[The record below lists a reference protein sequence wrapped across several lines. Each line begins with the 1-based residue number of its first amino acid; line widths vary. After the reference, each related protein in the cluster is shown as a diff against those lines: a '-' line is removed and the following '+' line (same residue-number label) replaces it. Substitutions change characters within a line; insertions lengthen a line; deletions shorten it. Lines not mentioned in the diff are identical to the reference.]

1 VSEGLT
7 WTPMYYLLAKPIAM
21 KPIITFTLASALLC
35 ASVAQAQIIPLADIQ
50 GQVESSPY
58 ENQQVTVSGKVTEAF
73 GDTWYLQ
80 DDYGAWNGLYV
91 VGPDV
96 VIPANVPYW
105 SGDRQPEV
113 GDVLELTGTVIE
125 EDGNTQLVDVE
136 LVEFVDFWNATPAGI
151 WTTAAETQDEQYE
164 GTRIR
169 LENATVLTA
178 PDVDGY
184 WTVAMPDGEVT
195 CWGVDTYDPSGN
207 EDPDGPTPGDVYLI
221 YGASHQ
227 NGDAFVLH
235 VGDIDVVSLG
245 LSEEPT
251 SQWSSYPNPV
261 TDVLTIEAG
270 AGVADGTPFSIRI
283 FNSSGRLVMEGASM
297 FQSMRLDVESLPTGM
312 YTARLRAENSNVV
325 PAVSRFMK
333 N

>member
-1 VSEGLT
+1 MKLIHT
-7 WTPMYYLLAKPIAM
+7 LLPACA
-21 KPIITFTLASALLC
+21 FLC
-35 ASVAQAQIIPLADIQ
+35 ATAADAQIISLADVQ
-50 GQVESSPY
+50 GQAGSSPY

-105 SGDRQPEV
+105 NGDRQPEV

-136 LVEFVDFWNATPAGI
+136 LLEFVDFWNATPAGI

-169 LENATVLTA
+169 LENATVLTE
-178 PDVDGY
+178 PDANGY

-207 EDPDGPTPGDVYLI
+207 EDPDGPTPGDVYLV

-227 NGDAFVLH
+227 NGDTYILH

-245 LSEEPT
+245 VSVQPT
-251 SQWSSYPNPV
+251 TEWLIYPNPV
-261 TDVLTIEAG
+261 NETLNVGVSSGQPAG
-270 AGVADGTPFSIRI
+270 ADFCIRI
-283 FNSSGRLVMEGASM
+283 FNMAGSLVMERASI
-297 FQSMRLDVESLPTGM
+297 FQSMRVDVGSLPSGV
-312 YTARLRAENSNVV
+312 YTVRVLGANSNVV
-325 PAVSRFMK
+325 TAVSHFMK

>member
-1 VSEGLT
+1 MKPHFT
-7 WTPMYYLLAKPIAM
+7 FLLAFVIL
-21 KPIITFTLASALLC
+21 FSAN
-35 ASVAQAQIIPLADIQ
+35 ATAQVIPLADVQ

-73 GDTWYLQ
+73 GDAWYLQ

-105 SGDRQPEV
+105 NADRQPEV

-169 LENATVLTA
+169 LENATVLTE

-184 WTVAMPDGEVT
+184 WTVAMPDGEVV

-227 NGDAFVLH
+227 AGDEYVLH
-235 VGDIDVVSLG
+235 VGDIDLVA
-245 LSEEPT
+245 LSAVDEHEFE
-251 SQWSSYPNPV
+251 WSVFPNPV
-261 TDVLTIEAG
+261 GDRMRFQVSNGHGEEAG
-270 AGVADGTPFSIRI
+270 GFIRI
-283 FNSSGRLVMEGASM
+283 YNLMGRMVLEAPLAGLGVP
-297 FQSMRLDVESLPTGM
+297 LDVSALSLGV
-312 YTARLRAENSNVV
+312 YTVELVTMGNWVQ
-325 PAVSRFMK
+325 PAPKRFIK

>member
-1 VSEGLT
+1 MKSIYT
-7 WTPMYYLLAKPIAM
+7 LL
-21 KPIITFTLASALLC
+21 SAFAFLC
-35 ASVAQAQIIPLADIQ
+35 ATTANAQIIPLADVQ

-58 ENQQVTVSGKVTEAF
+58 ENQQVNVSGKVTEAF

-105 SGDRQPEV
+105 NGDRQPEV

-169 LENATVLTA
+169 LENATVLTE
-178 PDVDGY
+178 PDADGY

-227 NGDAFVLH
+227 NGDAYVLH

-245 LSEEPT
+245 VSEQPVF
-251 SQWSSYPNPV
+251 QWLAYPNPV
-261 TDVLTIEAG
+261 ADALTIESG
-270 AGVADGTPFSIRI
+270 AGVADDTPFCIRI
-283 FNSSGRLVMEGASM
+283 FNSTGSLVMERASM
-297 FQSMRLDVESLPTGM
+297 GQPMRLAVESLPSGV
-312 YTARLRAENSNVV
+312 YTLRVLGENGNVV
-325 PAVSRFMK
+325 AAVSRFVK